1 MLFSLLRVCTPY
13 PLAWDD
19 LSLHSEPAL
28 NVTFSK
34 LTLRLL
40 SIMFHLCPV
49 VFFSISFIATWNYIT
64 HVLCYYL
71 LSIVP

>member
-1 MLFSLLRVCTPY
+1 MLFSLLRMCTPY

-34 LTLRLL
+34 LTLPPAFHHVPSLSCCIFLHFIYSYLELYYTFTLL
-40 SIMFHLCPV
+40 L
-49 VFFSISFIATWNYIT
+49 FII
-64 HVLCYYL
+64 
-71 LSIVP
+71 